1 MLADADVTA
10 KAIDYT
16 TRRWAAL
23 TLHLRDANLPIDNNA
38 VENAMRPIALG
49 RKNWLF
55 VGSQTAGHRAACLM
69 SLIESAK
76 LNGHDAWHYLKD
88 ILTKLPAWPNSRLQE
103 LLPHRWIPPL
113 PQAAAL

>member
-1 MLADADVTA
+1 MTA

-16 TRRWAAL
+16 ARRWAAL
-23 TLHLRDANLPIDNNA
+23 TVHLHNANVPIDNNA

-55 VGSQTAGHRAACLM
+55 VGSKTAGERAACLM

-88 ILTKLPAWPNSRLQE
+88 ILEKLPTWPNSRLQE
-103 LLPHRWIPPL
+103 LLPHHWQAPQKSYAAIPT
-113 PQAAAL
+113 